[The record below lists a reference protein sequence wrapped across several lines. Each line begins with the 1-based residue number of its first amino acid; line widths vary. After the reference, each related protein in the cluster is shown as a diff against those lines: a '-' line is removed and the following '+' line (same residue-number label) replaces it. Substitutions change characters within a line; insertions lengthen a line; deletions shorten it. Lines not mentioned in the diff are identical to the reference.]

1 MTDAEWNKIYEMSKD
16 KDLFANLM
24 NSLFPTIHG
33 HEQVKKGIFLL
44 VSFYLK
50 RFYFSIIENKLSFIL
65 IIKITHEVLRGKRF
79 VILLLNMEFN
89 VITNQGSIKKKIF
102 TVCFLKFLTFLKM
115 KLHYIKKFF

>member
-44 VSFYLK
+44 VFFYLK
-50 RFYFSIIENKLSFIL
+50 RFYFSMIENELSFIL

-79 VILLLNMEFN
+79 VILLLNMELN
-89 VITNQGSIKKKIF
+89 VITNQGTI
-102 TVCFLKFLTFLKM
+102 
-115 KLHYIKKFF
+115 